1 MYDLFVIA
9 YDDSVWGDFKE
20 RYPHAKRVD
29 PTDRVI
35 LECAIQSY
43 TSMFW
48 LVDYEFMIDPD
59 WDFKYTVPIWD
70 RNYIHTWQAFSR
82 ENEEL
87 GTYPLKLIPKQLV
100 MSWDGRVDDLFE
112 NPGYIKPMTER
123 VVHTEIFDIFF
134 VSYNEPNADKNW
146 QILSQR
152 FPHAQRIHGIIGID
166 NAHRECAIRST
177 TNMFWTVDGDTIVDE
192 DFTFEYIPPIYDR
205 DYTHIWYSR
214 NPINEL
220 EYGNGAVKL
229 WPTTKVREYR
239 GSWLDYTTSIGQLKI
254 MEQTIATTAFNSSPY
269 ETWKSA
275 FRECVKLSH
284 NIENNPEDKES
295 ISRLHIWSNIQ
306 NNADFSDYC
315 IKGAC
320 DALVWYPQNKTNLN
334 LINKFSWLA
343 EMYEYLN
350 KESSEKVG

>member
-9 YDDSVWGDFKE
+9 SQDLEWEIFKSQF
-20 RYPHAKRVD
+20 PHARRVEQ
-29 PTDRVI
+29 TQLVI
-35 LECAIQSY
+35 LECAKQSY
-43 TSMFW
+43 TAMFW
-48 LVDYEFMIDPD
+48 LVNTEYNICND
-59 WDFKYTVPIWD
+59 WKFDITVPVYD
-70 RNYIHTWQAFSR
+70 AEYIHVWSVYNPTNQLR
-82 ENEEL
+82 ID
-87 GTYPLKLIPKQLV
+87 GDIPVQLIPRQLILRN
-100 MSWDGRVDDLFE
+100 SNQIESLY
-112 NPGYIKPMTER
+112 NTPGYIKPQLEK
-123 VVHTEIFDIFF
+123 IAFFKQYDIFF

-320 DALVWYPQNKTNLN
+320 DALVWYSFNKNNLD
-334 LINKFSWLA
+334 LINDFSWI
-343 EMYEYLN
+343 
-350 KESSEKVG
+350 EKLFEHFKANIS